1 VSRGVDRKDTPVP
14 VAEYRYRHEAEFAAG
29 FLSDAGI
36 PYRLQIDDA
45 GGADLG
51 LSLLRPAVLWVR
63 EADAEEARELI
74 AWEDGS
80 DSPSEAG
87 PERRSLEAGSERSEP
102 GDEGLSLMERGV
114 SAGLSTALLAGAPLV
129 PPGGYRGSL
138 VALCVIGGLACLGA
152 ALAGRAPGLLRDVLR
167 ALAGSPP
174 R

>member
-1 VSRGVDRKDTPVP
+1 MREGVDRKDTPVP

-63 EADAEEARELI
+63 EVDVQEARELI

-80 DSPSEAG
+80 DSLAEG
-87 PERRSLEAGSERSEP
+87 GLERRSLEARSERLES
-102 GDEGLSLMERGV
+102 GGKGLSLTERGV

-129 PPGGYRGSL
+129 PPGEYRGSL
-138 VALCVIGGLACLGA
+138 VALCVVGGLACLGA
-152 ALAGRAPGLLRDVLR
+152 ALAGRAPGLLGGVLR